1 MERDTAIGSDP
12 PRRAGVVDIATVAI
26 VFAIV
31 AVCLLVTS
39 QVRALFAVDDAAR
52 THEQALVINGFKV
65 TAESKRTC
73 IASNVVWDNAVA
85 HLDRTYDVK
94 WATAN
99 IGKSLFSM
107 CGLTSQAII
116 SPSGKVLGAWREG
129 TPVANPSRLA
139 AVDRLISRLRAKE
152 RKRGPFS
159 IRTTS
164 EHAIPPAIDESVFAV
179 GPEGPEIIHGSLV
192 QPDFGTVLPQG
203 AEAPIVIAQ
212 QPLDANFLNWFG
224 EQYLLRQL
232 SIDRNLNQSPT
243 TGFAKTDLHDDQGQ
257 VVASVKWRY
266 DRPVA
271 TLAWT
276 VGPAI
281 ALLLFVIV
289 SAPVALIF
297 RERRHS
303 SILSRAMNEAQAA
316 SEAKTQFIANMS
328 HEIRTPLNG
337 VLGILGLLRS
347 KPLDSDTTHLVEHAY
362 SSGTLLLGI
371 LNDVLDTAHVEAGRI
386 ELKTA
391 PCDVAKLVHDIE
403 HLTAA
408 LAMEKDLALACE
420 IDDDLGVMLIDE
432 GRLKQVLMN
441 LISNAVKF
449 TSKGGVTLRV
459 TSTAGRD
466 PQSRRLRISVCD
478 TGVGIAPEHQAII
491 FRRFVQLDGSN
502 ARRQGGA
509 GLGLAISQALIQLM
523 GGEIRCDSQTGRGS
537 EFWFEIECESM
548 NGSHSEAHEV
558 SRVDADVEVTDA
570 HPVRIL
576 LVEDNPTNRLVACRI
591 LEAAGAVVETAING
605 QEGLQAATNGAFDVI
620 LMDVQMPEMD
630 GVTATRR
637 IRELEGDRGVV
648 PIIGLTA
655 NVLPSQTL
663 LYRTAG
669 MNDVVAKPINPS
681 ILLERVHAAVVL
693 SA

>member
-1 MERDTAIGSDP
+1 MEQDTAIGSDP
-12 PRRAGVVDIATVAI
+12 PRRAGVADIATVAI
-26 VFAIV
+26 VSAII

-39 QVRALFAVDDAAR
+39 QVRAVLAVDDAAR

-65 TAESKRTC
+65 TTESKRTC
-73 IASNVVWDNAVA
+73 ISSNVVWDNAVA

-116 SPSGKVLGAWREG
+116 SPDGKILGAWREG
-129 TPVANPSRLA
+129 SPVANPGRLTA
-139 AVDRLISRLRAKE
+139 MDRLISRLRAKE

-159 IRTTS
+159 IRASS

-192 QPDFGTVLPQG
+192 QPDFGTVLPKG

-224 EQYLLRQL
+224 EQYLLKQI
-232 SIDRNLNQSPT
+232 SIDRTPNQSST
-243 TGFAKTDLHDDQGQ
+243 AGFAKTDLHDDQGQ

-303 SILSRAMNEAQAA
+303 AVLSRAMNEAQAA

-337 VLGILGLLRS
+337 VLGILGLLRA
-347 KPLDSDTTHLVEHAY
+347 KRLDSDTTHLVEHAY

-386 ELKTA
+386 ELKEA

-403 HLTAA
+403 HLTET
-408 LAMEKDLALACE
+408 LAVEKGLALICE
-420 IDDDLGVMLIDE
+420 LDDDLGVMLIDE

-449 TSKGGVTLRV
+449 TSEGGVTLRV

-466 PQSRRLRISVCD
+466 PHIRRLRISVCD
-478 TGVGIAPEHQAII
+478 TGVGIAPEDQATI
-491 FRRFVQLDGSN
+491 FRRFVQLDGST

-523 GGEIRCDSQTGRGS
+523 GGEIRCDSQIGRGS
-537 EFWFEIECESM
+537 DFWFEIECESV
-548 NGSHSEAHEV
+548 NDAHSVADQESHVAAEIDDSN
-558 SRVDADVEVTDA
+558 A

-630 GVTATRR
+630 GVTATRK
-637 IRELEGDRGVV
+637 IRELEGERGGV

-663 LYRTAG
+663 IYRTAG
-669 MNDVVAKPINPS
+669 MTDVVAKPIDPS
-681 ILLERVHAAVVL
+681 ILLDRVHAAL
-693 SA
+693 C